1 MDLTQLIILNLYY
14 SFIDVNADVSYYN
27 SHRFFEVVHN
37 SKPDINGSNENIISI
52 FHFLTSSFF
61 HLLIK
66 QKPYDEYYFPRKIF
80 SSLDLL

>member
-52 FHFLTSSFF
+52 FSFF

>member
-27 SHRFFEVVHN
+27 SHSFFEVVYN
-37 SKPDINGSNENIISI
+37 SKPDINGSNENIVSI
-52 FHFLTSSFF
+52 FLFLTSSFF
-61 HLLIK
+61 HLLMK
-66 QKPYDEYYFPRKIF
+66 QKPDDEYYFPSKIF

>member
-52 FHFLTSSFF
+52 FLFLTSSFF
-61 HLLIK
+61 H
-66 QKPYDEYYFPRKIF
+66 DEYYFPRKIF

>member
-14 SFIDVNADVSYYN
+14 SFIDVNADVSYY
-27 SHRFFEVVHN
+27 RFFEVVHN

-52 FHFLTSSFF
+52 FLFLTSSFF